1 MKKITLITLLVFCIS
16 SLLIAE
22 EISLKE
28 KMKLAKKDWEGFN
41 YKVYIS
47 PLIIPDVGFGICNSS
62 KKGNF
67 YHESTFYLH
76 GLYYIFGED
85 KDYFA
90 RFGMKLK
97 NSYFLKNDR
106 SGFNFFFILGV
117 EKIYYDL
124 PLDPGG
130 SSGYNPEWHTFPD
143 LAIGCGYSWKL
154 NNDNY
159 IRVSADVGIKA
170 VLGNIYLSYVW

>member
-1 MKKITLITLLVFCIS
+1 MRKIILFALLVFCIS

-28 KMKLAKKDWEGFN
+28 KMKLAKKECN
-41 YKVYIS
+41 YKIYIS
-47 PLIIPDVGFGICNSS
+47 PLIIPDVGFGICDSS
-62 KKGNF
+62 KIGNF
-67 YHESTFYLH
+67 YHEFTFYLH
-76 GLYYIFGED
+76 GMYYRFGGG

-90 RFGMKLK
+90 RFGVKLE

-106 SGFNFFFILGV
+106 SGFNFFFILGG
-117 EKIYYDL
+117 ERIYFDL

-130 SSGYNPEWHTFPD
+130 SSKYNPKWRTFPD
-143 LAIGCGYSWKL
+143 LAIGSGYSWKL

-159 IRVSADVGIKA
+159 IRVSADVGLKA
-170 VLGNIYLSYVW
+170 VLGNIYISYVW